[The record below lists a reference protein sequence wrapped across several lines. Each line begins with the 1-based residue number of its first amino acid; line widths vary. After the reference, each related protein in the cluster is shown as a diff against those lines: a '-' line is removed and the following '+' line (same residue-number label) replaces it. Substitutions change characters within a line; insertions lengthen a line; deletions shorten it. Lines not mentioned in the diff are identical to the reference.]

1 MPVVRVLPGAPLYFC
16 VVNRILDDNYYMGL
30 ALDEAQKAYDIGE
43 VPIGAVLIM
52 DGQVVAS
59 GHNMRESWHD
69 ATAHAE
75 MIAIREACQKLG
87 RWRLTGLTLYVTIE
101 PCPMCAGALVMSRV
115 DRLVYGSA
123 DVKAGAIE
131 SIFNIAQNEALN
143 HSMMVTAGIRADECA
158 QIMKDFFRQRRKK
171 NDTNKIDT

>member
-1 MPVVRVLPGAPLYFC
+1 
-16 VVNRILDDNYYMGL
+16 MGL
-30 ALDEAQKAYDIGE
+30 ALEEAQKAYAIGE
-43 VPIGAVLIM
+43 VPIGAVLVL
-52 DGQVVAS
+52 DGQIVAT

-75 MIAIREACQKLG
+75 MIAIREACQRLG

-101 PCPMCAGALVMSRV
+101 PCPMCAGALVMSRI

-131 SIFNIAQNEALN
+131 SIFNIAQNDALN
-143 HSMMVTAGIRADECA
+143 HSMVVTSGIRRDECA
-158 QIMKDFFRQRRKK
+158 QIMKDFFKQRRKK
-171 NDTNKIDT
+171 NKNHHIDT

>member
-1 MPVVRVLPGAPLYFC
+1 
-16 VVNRILDDNYYMGL
+16 MGL
-30 ALDEAQKAYDIGE
+30 ALEEAQKAYEIGE
-43 VPIGAVLIM
+43 VPIGAVLVLDSQI
-52 DGQVVAS
+52 VAA

-101 PCPMCAGALVMSRV
+101 PCPMCAGALVMSRI

-123 DVKAGAIE
+123 DLKAGAIE
-131 SIFNIAQNEALN
+131 SIFNIAQNDALN
-143 HSMMVTAGIRADECA
+143 HSMVVTSRIRANECA
-158 QIMKDFFRQRRKK
+158 QIMKDFFKQRRKK
-171 NDTNKIDT
+171 NKNHSIDT

>member
-1 MPVVRVLPGAPLYFC
+1 
-16 VVNRILDDNYYMGL
+16 MGL
-30 ALDEAQKAYDIGE
+30 ALEEAQKAYEIGE
-43 VPIGAVLIM
+43 VPIGAVLVL
-52 DGQVVAS
+52 DGQVVAT

-75 MIAIREACQKLG
+75 MIAIREACQRLG

-101 PCPMCAGALVMSRV
+101 PCPMCAGALVMSRI

-131 SIFNIAQNEALN
+131 SIFNIAQNDALN
-143 HSMMVTAGIRADECA
+143 HSMVVTSGIRRDECA
-158 QIMKDFFRQRRKK
+158 QIMKDFFKQRRKK
-171 NDTNKIDT
+171 NKNHHIDT

>member
-1 MPVVRVLPGAPLYFC
+1 M
-16 VVNRILDDNYYMGL
+16 DDDYYMGL
-30 ALDEAQKAYDIGE
+30 ALEEAQKAYEIGE
-43 VPIGAVLIM
+43 VPIGAVLVLDSQI
-52 DGQVVAS
+52 VAA

-101 PCPMCAGALVMSRV
+101 PCPMCAGALVMSRI

-131 SIFNIAQNEALN
+131 SIFNIAQNDALN
-143 HSMMVTAGIRADECA
+143 HSMVVTSGIRRDECA
-158 QIMKDFFRQRRKK
+158 QIMKDFFKQRRKK
-171 NDTNKIDT
+171 NKNHIDT